1 MCVAER
7 WKNKWE
13 EEEKVSNFTSAT
25 TTDKMKKDG
34 IPFYPNSSEE

>member
-13 EEEKVSNFTSAT
+13 EEEKGSNFTST
-25 TTDKMKKDG
+25 TTDKMKKRWDP
-34 IPFYPNSSEE
+34 ILSQQQ

>member
-13 EEEKVSNFTSAT
+13 EEKDEEKCPISPAPPPPI
-25 TTDKMKKDG
+25 K
-34 IPFYPNSSEE
+34 